1 MKKINVLIST
11 FFGNG
16 YISKIPGTFTSLSTL
31 IILYI
36 LFEVLEFKNLNY
48 ILILYLLFEVLN
60 FKNLNYI
67 LILYSIIFFYSFYAV
82 MDSETEFENKDPRQ
96 IVIDEVLG
104 QAMPL
109 ILIVYLS
116 SQNLISI
123 SVEIYYLLSFIFFRF
138 FDIVKPFPV
147 SYFDKEHK
155 NFFGIIMDDIMAGLY
170 TMILIYLISLKF

>member
-1 MKKINVLIST
+1 MKKLNVLIST

-31 IILYI
+31 VILYI
-36 LFEVLEFKNLNY
+36 LFE
-48 ILILYLLFEVLN
+48 ILQFRD
-60 FKNLNYI
+60 LNYI

-116 SQNLISI
+116 SKNLINI
-123 SVEIYYLLSFIFFRF
+123 PIEIYYLLSFILF
-138 FDIVKPFPV
+138 
-147 SYFDKEHK
+147 
-155 NFFGIIMDDIMAGLY
+155 ML
-170 TMILIYLISLKF
+170 

>member
-31 IILYI
+31 VILYI
-36 LFEVLEFKNLNY
+36 LFE
-48 ILILYLLFEVLN
+48 ILQFR
-60 FKNLNYI
+60 NLNYI

-82 MDSETEFENKDPRQ
+82 MDSETEFDNKDPRQ

-109 ILIVYLS
+109 ILLVYLS
-116 SQNLISI
+116 SKNLINI
-123 SVEIYYLLSFIFFRF
+123 PIEIYYLLSFILFRF

-147 SYFDKEHK
+147 SYFDKQHK
-155 NFFGIIMDDIMAGLY
+155 NFFGIIMDDIVAGLY
-170 TMILIYLISLKF
+170 TMLIIYLVSFKF

>member
-1 MKKINVLIST
+1 MKKINLLIST

-16 YISKIPGTFTSLSTL
+16 YISKIPGTFTSLSTS

-36 LFEVLEFKNLNY
+36 LFEL
-48 ILILYLLFEVLN
+48 LN

-82 MDSETEFENKDPRQ
+82 MDSETEFENNDPRQ

-109 ILIVYLS
+109 ILTVYLS
-116 SQNLISI
+116 INNLINI
-123 SVEIYYLLSFIFFRF
+123 PVEIYYLLSFILFRF

-147 SYFDKEHK
+147 SYFDKQHK

-170 TMILIYLISLKF
+170 SMIMIYLFALKF